1 MTNHRRNFVPGG
13 CQFFTVNL
21 AERKSRLLTD
31 HVDSLR
37 AAFRYARARHPF
49 TVEAIVVLPD
59 HLHSIW
65 SLPDNY
71 ADYATR
77 WRLIKATFSRAL
89 PAGERISPSRLR
101 KGERED
107 RLILRRERRFLAARP
122 LVHLAAAPSP
132 GNIGILAHVDDL
144 GPGGRHG
151 IHEAGRAGK
160 GGHAHIHPPTHV
172 VLPTSALVSRV
183 ATFRNGA
190 L

>member
-1 MTNHRRNFVPGG
+1 MTNYRRTFVPGG

-31 HVDSLR
+31 HIDFLR
-37 AAFRYARARHPF
+37 AAFRYARARYPF

-65 SLPDNY
+65 SLPDND

-101 KGERED
+101 KGERGIWQRRYWEHT
-107 RLILRRERRFLAARP
+107 LRDERDYER
-122 LVHLAAAPSP
+122 
-132 GNIGILAHVDDL
+132 HVDYIHFNPVKHGWVTCMRDWPYSSFHRMARL
-144 GPGGRHG
+144 GIYPLDWGGD
-151 IHEAGRAGK
+151 
-160 GGHAHIHPPTHV
+160 
-172 VLPTSALVSRV
+172 V
-183 ATFRNGA
+183 ATDTTAFGER
-190 L
+190 